1 MNMLVEWDKAVTD
14 LSKNDKIIA
23 KIIADYPK
31 ERMEM
36 KNDTLHTLVRSVV
49 GQQISVRAADAIW
62 NRLDEACNNSI
73 TENNLLK
80 LSIEDMRKTGLSNTK
95 SNYIM
100 NIVNANLS
108 ELDWEDMND
117 EEVSNEL
124 CKIKGIGPW
133 TADMFLIFRL
143 GRTNI
148 LPLGDIGLINAINLH
163 YNNEEK
169 LSKEELMK
177 FKEKWSPW
185 CSIATWYMWRSLD
198 PVPVEY

>member
-1 MNMLVEWDKAVTD
+1 MLGEWNKAVAD

-23 KIIADYPK
+23 KIITDYPE

-36 KNDTLHTLVRSVV
+36 KNDSLHTLVRSVV

-73 TENNLLK
+73 TENNLLQ
-80 LSIEDMRKTGLSNTK
+80 LSIDDMRKTGLSNTK
-95 SNYIM
+95 SNYII

-108 ELDWEDMND
+108 ELNWEDMND

-148 LPLGDIGLINAINLH
+148 LPLGDIGLVNAINLH
-163 YNNEEK
+163 YNNKEK
-169 LSKEELMK
+169 LSKEKLMK

>member
-1 MNMLVEWDKAVTD
+1 MLTEWDKAVTD
-14 LSKNDKIIA
+14 LSKNDSIIA
-23 KIIADYPK
+23 KIIADYPND
-31 ERMEM
+31 RMEM

-62 NRLDEACNNSI
+62 NRLNEACNNSI

-163 YNNEEK
+163 YNNKEK
-169 LSKEELMK
+169 LSKDELMK

-185 CSIATWYMWRSLD
+185 CSVATWYMWRSLD

>member
-1 MNMLVEWDKAVTD
+1 MNMLAEWDKAVTD
-14 LSKNDKIIA
+14 LSKSDDIIA
-23 KIIADYPK
+23 NIITDYPK

-163 YNNEEK
+163 YNNKEK

>member
-1 MNMLVEWDKAVTD
+1 MLAEWDKAVTD
-14 LSKNDKIIA
+14 LSKNDDIIA
-23 KIIADYPK
+23 KIITDYPE

-73 TENNLLK
+73 TENNLLE

-108 ELDWEDMND
+108 ELDWENMND
-117 EEVSNEL
+117 EEVSNKL
-124 CKIKGIGPW
+124 CEIKGIGPW

-143 GRTNI
+143 GRTDV
-148 LPLGDIGLINAINLH
+148 LPLGDIGLVNAINLH
-163 YNNEEK
+163 YNNKEK
-169 LSKEELMK
+169 LSKEELLK
-177 FKEKWSPW
+177 FREKWSPW

>member
-1 MNMLVEWDKAVTD
+1 MLTEWDKAVTD
-14 LSKNDKIIA
+14 LSKNDNIIA
-23 KIIADYPK
+23 KIIADYPN

-49 GQQISVRAADAIW
+49 GQQISVTAADAIW
-62 NRLDEACNNSI
+62 NRLDGACNNSI
-73 TENNLLK
+73 TENNLLE
-80 LSIEDMRKTGLSNTK
+80 LSIEDMRKTGLSNNK
-95 SNYIM
+95 SNYII
-100 NIVNANLS
+100 NIVRANLS
-108 ELDWEDMND
+108 ELDWEDMSDD
-117 EEVSNEL
+117 EVINEL

-148 LPLGDIGLINAINLH
+148 LPLGDIGLVNAINLH
-163 YNNEEK
+163 YNNKVK

>member
-1 MNMLVEWDKAVTD
+1 MLTEWDNAVTD
-14 LSKNDKIIA
+14 LSKNDSIIA
-23 KIIADYPK
+23 KIIANYPK

-73 TENNLLK
+73 TEDNLLQ

-95 SNYIM
+95 SNYII
-100 NIVNANLS
+100 NIVEANLTG
-108 ELDWEDMND
+108 LNWEDMND
-117 EEVSNEL
+117 DEVSNEL

-148 LPLGDIGLINAINLH
+148 LPLGDIGLVNAINLH
-163 YNNEEK
+163 YNNKDK

-177 FKEKWSPW
+177 FKKKWSPW

>member
-1 MNMLVEWDKAVTD
+1 MNMLTEWDNAVTD
-14 LSKNDKIIA
+14 LSKNDSIIA
-23 KIIADYPK
+23 KIIANYPK
-31 ERMEM
+31 ERMQM

-73 TENNLLK
+73 TEDNLLQ
-80 LSIEDMRKTGLSNTK
+80 LSIEDMRRTGLSNTK
-95 SNYIM
+95 SNYII
-100 NIVNANLS
+100 NIVKANLTD
-108 ELDWEDMND
+108 LNWENMND
-117 EEVSNEL
+117 DEVSNEL

-148 LPLGDIGLINAINLH
+148 LPLGDIGLVNAINLH
-163 YNNEEK
+163 YNNKEK

-177 FKEKWSPW
+177 FKKKWSPW

>member
-1 MNMLVEWDKAVTD
+1 MNMLAEWDKAVTD
-14 LSKNDKIIA
+14 LSKNDDIIA
-23 KIIADYPK
+23 KIITDYPK

-73 TENNLLK
+73 TENNLLE

-108 ELDWEDMND
+108 ELDWEDMSD

-143 GRTNI
+143 GRTNV
-148 LPLGDIGLINAINLH
+148 LPLGDIGLVNAINLH
-163 YNNEEK
+163 YNNKEK

>member
-1 MNMLVEWDKAVTD
+1 MNMLTEWDNAVTD
-14 LSKNDKIIA
+14 LSKNDSIIA
-23 KIIADYPK
+23 KIIANYPK
-31 ERMEM
+31 ERMEI

-73 TENNLLK
+73 TGDNLLQ

-95 SNYIM
+95 SNYII
-100 NIVNANLS
+100 NIVEANLTG
-108 ELDWEDMND
+108 LNWEDMND
-117 EEVSNEL
+117 DEVSNEL

-148 LPLGDIGLINAINLH
+148 LPLGDIGLVNAINLH
-163 YNNEEK
+163 YNNKEK

-177 FKEKWSPW
+177 FKKKWSPW

>member
-1 MNMLVEWDKAVTD
+1 MLAEWDNAVTD
-14 LSKNDKIIA
+14 LSKNDNIIA

-80 LSIEDMRKTGLSNTK
+80 LSTEDMRKTGLSNTK
-95 SNYIM
+95 SNYII

-117 EEVSNEL
+117 DEVSNEL

-143 GRTNI
+143 GRTNV
-148 LPLGDIGLINAINLH
+148 LPLGDIGLVNAINLH
-163 YNNEEK
+163 YNNKEK
-169 LSKEELMK
+169 FSKEKLMK

>member
-1 MNMLVEWDKAVTD
+1 MLAEWDKAVTD
-14 LSKNDKIIA
+14 LSKNDDIIA
-23 KIIADYPK
+23 KIITDYPE

-73 TENNLLK
+73 TENNLLE

-95 SNYIM
+95 SNYII

-117 EEVSNEL
+117 EEVSNKL
-124 CKIKGIGPW
+124 CEIKGIGPW

-143 GRTNI
+143 GRTNV
-148 LPLGDIGLINAINLH
+148 LPLGDIGLVNAINLH
-163 YNNEEK
+163 YNNKEK
-169 LSKEELMK
+169 LSKEELLK
-177 FKEKWSPW
+177 FREKWSPW
-185 CSIATWYMWRSLD
+185 CSICLLYTSPSPRDS
-198 PVPVEY
+198 

>member
-1 MNMLVEWDKAVTD
+1 MNMLAEWDKAVTD
-14 LSKNDKIIA
+14 LSKNDDVIA
-23 KIIADYPK
+23 KIITDYPK

-73 TENNLLK
+73 TVNNILE

-95 SNYIM
+95 SNYIL
-100 NIVNANLS
+100 NIINANLS
-108 ELDWEDMND
+108 ELDWENMND
-117 EEVSNEL
+117 EEVSNKL
-124 CKIKGIGPW
+124 CEIKGIGPW

-143 GRTNI
+143 GRTDV
-148 LPLGDIGLINAINLH
+148 LPLGDIGLVNAINLH
-163 YNNEEK
+163 YNNREK
-169 LSKEELMK
+169 LSKEELME

>member
-1 MNMLVEWDKAVTD
+1 MNMLAEWDKAVTD
-14 LSKNDKIIA
+14 LSKNDDIIA
-23 KIIADYPK
+23 KIITDYPK

-73 TENNLLK
+73 TENNLLE

-95 SNYIM
+95 SNYII

-108 ELDWEDMND
+108 ELDWEDMSD

-148 LPLGDIGLINAINLH
+148 LPLGDIGLVNAINLH
-163 YNNEEK
+163 YNNKEK
-169 LSKEELMK
+169 LSKEKLME

>member
-1 MNMLVEWDKAVTD
+1 MLTEWDKAVAD
-14 LSKNDKIIA
+14 LSKNDNIIA
-23 KIIADYPK
+23 KIIADYPR

-80 LSIEDMRKTGLSNTK
+80 LSIKDMRKTGLSNTK

-163 YNNEEK
+163 YNNKEK

>member
-1 MNMLVEWDKAVTD
+1 MNMLTEWDNAVTD
-14 LSKNDKIIA
+14 LSENDSIIA
-23 KIIADYPK
+23 KIIANYPK
-31 ERMEM
+31 ERMQM

-73 TENNLLK
+73 TEDNLLQ
-80 LSIEDMRKTGLSNTK
+80 LSIEDMRRTGLSNTK
-95 SNYIM
+95 SNYII
-100 NIVNANLS
+100 NIVKANLTD
-108 ELDWEDMND
+108 LNWENMND
-117 EEVSNEL
+117 DEVSNEL

-148 LPLGDIGLINAINLH
+148 LPLGDIGLVNAINLH
-163 YNNEEK
+163 YNNKDK

-177 FKEKWSPW
+177 FKKKWSPW

>member
-1 MNMLVEWDKAVTD
+1 MNMLVKWDKAVAD
-14 LSKNDKIIA
+14 LRKNDHILA
-23 KIIADYPK
+23 KIITDYPK

-148 LPLGDIGLINAINLH
+148 LPLGDIGLVNAINLH
-163 YNNEEK
+163 YNNKEK

>member
-1 MNMLVEWDKAVTD
+1 
-14 LSKNDKIIA
+14 
-23 KIIADYPK
+23 
-31 ERMEM
+31 M

-73 TENNLLK
+73 TENNLLE

-148 LPLGDIGLINAINLH
+148 LPLGDIGLVNAINLH
-163 YNNEEK
+163 YNNKEK

-185 CSIATWYMWRSLD
+185 CSVATWYMWRSLD

>member
-1 MNMLVEWDKAVTD
+1 MNMLTEWDNAVTD
-14 LSKNDKIIA
+14 LSKNDSIIA
-23 KIIADYPK
+23 KIIANYPK

-73 TENNLLK
+73 TGDNLLQ

-95 SNYIM
+95 SNYII
-100 NIVNANLS
+100 NIVEANLTD
-108 ELDWEDMND
+108 LNWEDMND
-117 EEVSNEL
+117 DEVSNEL

-148 LPLGDIGLINAINLH
+148 LPLGDIGLVNAINLH
-163 YNNEEK
+163 YNNKDK

-177 FKEKWSPW
+177 FKKKWSPW

>member
-1 MNMLVEWDKAVTD
+1 MLAEWDKAVTD
-14 LSKNDKIIA
+14 LSKNDDIIA
-23 KIIADYPK
+23 KIITDYPK

-73 TENNLLK
+73 TENNLLE

-108 ELDWEDMND
+108 ELDWEDMSD

-143 GRTNI
+143 GRTNV
-148 LPLGDIGLINAINLH
+148 LPLGDIGLVNAINLH
-163 YNNEEK
+163 YNNKEK
-169 LSKEELMK
+169 LSKEKLMK

>member
-1 MNMLVEWDKAVTD
+1 MNMLTEWDNAVTD
-14 LSKNDKIIA
+14 LSKNDSIIA
-23 KIIADYPK
+23 KIIANYPK

-73 TENNLLK
+73 TGDNLLQ

-95 SNYIM
+95 SNYII
-100 NIVNANLS
+100 NIVKANLTD
-108 ELDWEDMND
+108 LNWENMND
-117 EEVSNEL
+117 DEVSNEL

-148 LPLGDIGLINAINLH
+148 LPLGDIGLVNAINLH
-163 YNNEEK
+163 YNNKEK

-177 FKEKWSPW
+177 FKKKWSPW

>member
-1 MNMLVEWDKAVTD
+1 MNMLAEWDKAVTD
-14 LSKNDKIIA
+14 LSKNDNVIA
-23 KIIADYPK
+23 KIIANYPK

-62 NRLDEACNNSI
+62 NRLDDACDNSI
-73 TENNLLK
+73 TEKNLLR

-148 LPLGDIGLINAINLH
+148 LPLGDIGLVNAINLH
-163 YNNEEK
+163 YNNKEK
-169 LSKEELMK
+169 LSKEKLMK

>member
-1 MNMLVEWDKAVTD
+1 MNMLAEWDKAVTD
-14 LSKNDKIIA
+14 LSKNDDIIA
-23 KIIADYPK
+23 KIITDYPK
-31 ERMEM
+31 ERIEM

-148 LPLGDIGLINAINLH
+148 LPLGDIGLVNAINLH
-163 YNNEEK
+163 YNNKEK

-185 CSIATWYMWRSLD
+185 CSVATWYMWRSLD

>member
-1 MNMLVEWDKAVTD
+1 
-14 LSKNDKIIA
+14 
-23 KIIADYPK
+23 
-31 ERMEM
+31 MEM

-80 LSIEDMRKTGLSNTK
+80 LSIEEMRKTGLSNTK

-163 YNNEEK
+163 YNNKEK

>member
-1 MNMLVEWDKAVTD
+1 MNMLAEWDKAVTD
-14 LSKNDKIIA
+14 LSKSDDIIA
-23 KIIADYPK
+23 KIITDYPK

-124 CKIKGIGPW
+124 CKIKGICPW

-163 YNNEEK
+163 YNNKEK

>member
-1 MNMLVEWDKAVTD
+1 MLAEWDKAVTD
-14 LSKNDKIIA
+14 LSKNDDIIGKIIT
-23 KIIADYPK
+23 DYPK

-148 LPLGDIGLINAINLH
+148 LPLGDIGLVNAINLH
-163 YNNEEK
+163 YNNKEK

>member
-1 MNMLVEWDKAVTD
+1 MNMLAEWDKAVTD
-14 LSKNDKIIA
+14 LSKNDDIIGKIIT
-23 KIIADYPK
+23 DYPK

-163 YNNEEK
+163 YNNKEK

>member
-14 LSKNDKIIA
+14 LSKNDNIIA
-23 KIIADYPK
+23 KIITDYPR

-49 GQQISVRAADAIW
+49 GQQISVKAADAIW

-73 TENNLLK
+73 TEDNLLK
-80 LSIEDMRKTGLSNTK
+80 LSIEDMQKTGLSNTK

-108 ELDWEDMND
+108 ELDWEDMSD

-143 GRTNI
+143 GRTNV
-148 LPLGDIGLINAINLH
+148 LPLGDIGLVNAINLY
-163 YNNEEK
+163 YNNKEK

>member
-1 MNMLVEWDKAVTD
+1 MLVEWDKAVTD
-14 LSKNDKIIA
+14 LSKNDNIIA
-23 KIIADYPK
+23 KIITDYPR

-49 GQQISVRAADAIW
+49 GQQISVKAADAIW

-73 TENNLLK
+73 TEDNLLK

-108 ELDWEDMND
+108 ELDWEDMSD

-143 GRTNI
+143 GRTNV
-148 LPLGDIGLINAINLH
+148 LPLGDIGLVNAINLY
-163 YNNEEK
+163 YNNKEK

>member
-1 MNMLVEWDKAVTD
+1 MLVEWDKAVTD
-14 LSKNDKIIA
+14 LSKNDNIIA
-23 KIIADYPK
+23 KIITDYPK

-73 TENNLLK
+73 TENNLLE

-108 ELDWEDMND
+108 ELDWEDMSD

-143 GRTNI
+143 GRTNV
-148 LPLGDIGLINAINLH
+148 LPLGDIGLVNAIILH
-163 YNNEEK
+163 YNNKEK
-169 LSKEELMK
+169 LSKEKLMK

>member
-14 LSKNDKIIA
+14 LSKNDNIIA
-23 KIIADYPK
+23 KIITDYPR

-49 GQQISVRAADAIW
+49 GQQISVKAADAIW

-73 TENNLLK
+73 TEDNLLK

-108 ELDWEDMND
+108 ELDWEDMSD

-143 GRTNI
+143 GRTNV
-148 LPLGDIGLINAINLH
+148 LPLGDIGLVNAINLY
-163 YNNEEK
+163 YNNKEK

>member
-1 MNMLVEWDKAVTD
+1 MNMLAEWDKAVTD
-14 LSKNDKIIA
+14 LSKSDDIIA
-23 KIIADYPK
+23 KIITDYPK

-108 ELDWEDMND
+108 KFDWEDMND

-148 LPLGDIGLINAINLH
+148 LPLGDIGLVNAINLH
-163 YNNEEK
+163 YNNKEK
-169 LSKEELMK
+169 LSKEKLMK

>member
-1 MNMLVEWDKAVTD
+1 MNMLAEWDKAVTD
-14 LSKNDKIIA
+14 LSKNDDIIA
-23 KIIADYPK
+23 KIITDYPK

-73 TENNLLK
+73 TENNLLE

-95 SNYIM
+95 SNYII

-108 ELDWEDMND
+108 ELDWEDMSD

-124 CKIKGIGPW
+124 CKIK
-133 TADMFLIFRL
+133 
-143 GRTNI
+143 
-148 LPLGDIGLINAINLH
+148 
-163 YNNEEK
+163 
-169 LSKEELMK
+169 
-177 FKEKWSPW
+177 
-185 CSIATWYMWRSLD
+185 
-198 PVPVEY
+198 